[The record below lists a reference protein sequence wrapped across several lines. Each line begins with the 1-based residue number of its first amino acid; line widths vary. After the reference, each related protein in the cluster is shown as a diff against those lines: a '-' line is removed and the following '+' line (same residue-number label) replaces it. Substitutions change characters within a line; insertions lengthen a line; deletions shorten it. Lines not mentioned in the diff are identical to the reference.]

1 MLFHTEL
8 LYLLKIK
15 DKNKIMILT
24 GKAKEDFYKYI
35 NIEDYKLFDYVR
47 KKYANEIVLNALII
61 EWFDSVGIYISIN
74 YVDFYDEFRNNTGF
88 ETYVTNKGLSVK
100 FRSVSIRQEAI
111 KQAIKKANEIYNEKY
126 VKFRRI

>member
-1 MLFHTEL
+1 
-8 LYLLKIK
+8 
-15 DKNKIMILT
+15 MILT

-111 KQAIKKANEIYNEKY
+111 KQAIKKANEIYNSTL
-126 VKFRRI
+126 

>member
-1 MLFHTEL
+1 
-8 LYLLKIK
+8 
-15 DKNKIMILT
+15 MILT
-24 GKAKEDFYKYI
+24 RKEKENFYKYI

-74 YVDFYDEFRNNTGF
+74 YVDFYDELRNNTGF

-100 FRSVSIRQEAI
+100 FRSVSSRQ
-111 KQAIKKANEIYNEKY
+111 
-126 VKFRRI
+126 

>member
-1 MLFHTEL
+1 
-8 LYLLKIK
+8 
-15 DKNKIMILT
+15 MILT

-100 FRSVSIRQEAI
+100 FRSVSSRQEATL
-111 KQAIKKANEIYNEKY
+111 QAIKKANEIYNSK
-126 VKFRRI
+126 

>member
-61 EWFDSVGIYISIN
+61 EWFDSVGIYVNAELDYLHIVWFPTIN
-74 YVDFYDEFRNNTGF
+74 NDWNFEEREF
-88 ETYVTNKGLSVK
+88 ET
-100 FRSVSIRQEAI
+100 RQEAI
-111 KQAIKKANEIYNEKY
+111 KEAIKKANEIYNTTL
-126 VKFRRI
+126 

>member
-1 MLFHTEL
+1 
-8 LYLLKIK
+8 
-15 DKNKIMILT
+15 MILT

>member
-24 GKAKEDFYKYI
+24 GKAKEDFYRYI

-111 KQAIKKANEIYNEKY
+111 KQAIKKANEIYNSTL
-126 VKFRRI
+126 